1 MFERFIDV
9 NRLDL
14 PDIDIDFPDVKRES
28 VIQKLRDT
36 YGDDCVAHI
45 GTVSRLKPKS
55 ALTEVSKS
63 LKIPL
68 WEVEDLKKS
77 IVERSSGDARAS
89 FCIRDTFETLDIGKS
104 MVEKYPG
111 LRASEAIENHSRHS
125 GKHGWSST
133 NRKRRC

>member
-1 MFERFIDV
+1 
-9 NRLDL
+9 
-14 PDIDIDFPDVKRES
+14 
-28 VIQKLRDT
+28 
-36 YGDDCVAHI
+36 
-45 GTVSRLKPKS
+45 VSRLKPKS

-125 GKHGWSST
+125 GKHAAGIIVLNDPVKNYCSV
-133 NRKRRC
+133 NKDGVAQKMMLKD